1 MGSVMEKF
9 DLLDFFNLIIAG
21 AVFLIGLGFY
31 DNDIQR
37 HLIHFMTI
45 GGKSNFST
53 ILMITLIIALSYI
66 VGLVFNALGFFILKN
81 RYHDKLVGECLKN
94 PSVVGNTVKLD
105 IYKKNANNF
114 FQKNHISIKDNQFN
128 SAQCSCFYAYC
139 VYFIQTKAQDRK
151 AEKLR
156 DVQGL
161 SKLLTISFSMLFFVA
176 TVFAQQCSS
185 FILIM
190 PTYVGILVW
199 FLDEK
204 SRTQAEE
211 KSDCL
216 CAILLVVLFA
226 MIIAATWDDL
236 TGRQQITMMT
246 SVLFAYLFY
255 LKFRID
261 VSNRVRLVLAVY
273 DICKDT
279 KDSRPQQLEINFREI
294 P

>member
-1 MGSVMEKF
+1 MDSVMEKF

-31 DNDIQR
+31 DNDIQC
-37 HLIHFMTI
+37 HLICFMKI
-45 GGKSNFST
+45 GGESNFST
-53 ILMITLIIALSYI
+53 ILIITLVIALSYT
-66 VGLVFNALGFFILKN
+66 VGSVFNALGSLILKN

-105 IYKKNANNF
+105 IYRKNANDF

-128 SAQCSCFYAYC
+128 SVQCSCFYAYC
-139 VYFIQTKAQDRK
+139 VYFIQAKAQDRK

-161 SKLLTISFSMLFFVA
+161 SKLLTISFSMLFFAA
-176 TVFAQQCSS
+176 TVFAQQCC
-185 FILIM
+185 FFVFAI
-190 PTYVGILVW
+190 PTCIGTLVW

-204 SRTQAEE
+204 SKAQAEE
-211 KSDCL
+211 KSYCL
-216 CAILLVVLFA
+216 YGILLVVLFA

-236 TGRQQITMMT
+236 TGRQQVTMMV

-279 KDSRPQQLEINFREI
+279 KDS
-294 P
+294 